1 MSGPLEWN
9 ELHYG
14 YIVGDPHLDL
24 SFDPRDDAAVVPK
37 GRVTDPSFD
46 WGNDK
51 TLRIPRS
58 HSVIYE
64 LNVRGYTM
72 LHPSVGE
79 RLRGTMAGLRHPD
92 VIRHLVDLG
101 VTAVEL
107 LPVHPVATTKALA
120 RNGLREFW
128 GYNSINFFALEPRYL
143 ANGDRDDFRRTVQ
156 ALHEA
161 GIEVIL
167 DVVFNHTG
175 EIDEMGPTLS
185 FRGIDN
191 ASYYLLKDDKRRY
204 RDTTG
209 CGNTLN
215 IGHPRVL
222 QMVMDSLRYFVSEMH
237 VDGFRFDLAVSLARP
252 QQEFSPEAS
261 FFACIQQDPVLAGA
275 KLIAEPW
282 DLGPDG
288 YRHGGFPPRWSE
300 WNDRFRDDV
309 RRFWRGDEGRLG
321 DLAFR
326 LSGSSD
332 VYGHGRR
339 RPTASLNF
347 ITAHDGFT
355 LEDLVSYNIKHNQAN
370 KENNVDGSD
379 ANFSWN
385 CGVEGPTDTSGIVKL
400 RERQKK
406 NFMTTLLLSLG
417 IPMIVAGDEFGRT
430 QRGNNNAYC
439 QDNPIGWVDWSILD
453 QNRVMSCASAG
464 PASEPADISV
474 ARIRTT
480 SPGESHGLARRRL
493 RTTEQRRHLVF
504 QIFKPGLRRGRRRL
518 AAGGGADRRRL
529 RRHRRR
535 ADPRLGGFGGRP
547 AQCCFQPL
555 RHLGQILI
563 RRRIDGRRD
572 GWRRRRS
579 GAFGRTK
586 RWLGLGLPRHA
597 GHQGLV
603 RCFAR
608 SRCARHHGIVTRGD
622 PRGHRLAAQF
632 RPGLR
637 TACKRLQT
645 AAQRLRTAA
654 AKRLRRQTRQQRIAA
669 SAARRSAGA
678 GRRSSSAKRG
688 GPAAAAARAFAAR
701 GGQSRRSA
709 PRRHRSGCRH
719 GAAARSGAAAARRRR
734 LAAAQSDRA
743 RWWRGRYWLPR
754 RHRWVRRS
762 SADARHCRAGSA
774 PGAGGHPRRRRQSR
788 PDAASG
794 RNSAAR
800 RCGCRRNGAPARTR
814 ARSAPER
821 PRRQR

>member
-1 MSGPLEWN
+1 VNASLKQGRPYPLGATFDGQGVNFALFSAHATKVDLCLFDKQGQREIARLTLPECTEEVWHGYLPEAHPGSHYGYRVHGPYDPLNGHRFNPNKLLIDPYARVLSGPLEWN

-14 YIVGDPHLDL
+14 YILGDPHLDL

-79 RLRGTMAGLRHPD
+79 GLRGTMAGLRHPD

-143 ANGDRDDFRRTVQ
+143 ANGDCDDFRRTVQ

-453 QNRVMSCASAG
+453 QNR
-464 PASEPADISV
+464 DF
-474 ARIRTT
+474 
-480 SPGESHGLARRRL
+480 LAF
-493 RTTEQRRHLVF
+493 V
-504 QIFKPGLRRGRRRL
+504 
-518 AAGGGADRRRL
+518 
-529 RRHRRR
+529 
-535 ADPRLGGFGGRP
+535 
-547 AQCCFQPL
+547 
-555 RHLGQILI
+555 
-563 RRRIDGRRD
+563 
-572 GWRRRRS
+572 
-579 GAFGRTK
+579 
-586 RWLGLGLPRHA
+586 
-597 GHQGLV
+597 
-603 RCFAR
+603 
-608 SRCARHHGIVTRGD
+608 
-622 PRGHRLAAQF
+622 
-632 RPGLR
+632 
-637 TACKRLQT
+637 
-645 AAQRLRTAA
+645 QRLI
-654 AKRLRRQTRQQRIAA
+654 KLR
-669 SAARRSAGA
+669 SEHPVFRRSAFFLGDRVDKSDVKDIVWLSPNGDEMTQA
-678 GRRSSSAKRG
+678 DWSASQNKSLGVRYAATAEMEAKTYTRRLDPTAFLLLMNGGEKPVDFVLPGTPFDRGWTCVIDTVRG
-688 GPAAAAARAFAAR
+688 GEAKKAYFLTHTPYHLT
-701 GGQSRRSA
+701 QHS
-709 PRRHRSGCRH
+709 
-719 GAAARSGAAAARRRR
+719 
-734 LAAAQSDRA
+734 LALFV
-743 RWWRGRYWLPR
+743 GE
-754 RHRWVRRS
+754 
-762 SADARHCRAGSA
+762 
-774 PGAGGHPRRRRQSR
+774 
-788 PDAASG
+788 
-794 RNSAAR
+794 N
-800 RCGCRRNGAPARTR
+800 
-814 ARSAPER
+814 
-821 PRRQR
+821 

>member
-1 MSGPLEWN
+1 VDGRLKQGRPYPLGASFDGQGVNFALFSAHAKKVELCLFDNQAQREIARLTLPECTEEVWHGYLPEAQPGLYYGYRVHGPYDPLNGHRFNPNKLLIDPYARALSGPLEWN

-14 YIVGDPHLDL
+14 YIVGDTHMDL
-24 SFDPRDDAAVVPK
+24 SFDPRDDASVVPK
-37 GRVTDPSFD
+37 ACVTDPSFD
-46 WGNDK
+46 WNNDR

-79 RLRGTMAGLRHPD
+79 GLRGTMAGLRHPD

-107 LPVHPVATTKALA
+107 LPVHPFATTKALT

-143 ANGDRDDFRRTVQ
+143 ANGESNDFRRTVQ
-156 ALHEA
+156 ALHGA

-175 EIDEMGPTLS
+175 EIDELGPTLS

-222 QMVMDSLRYFVSEMH
+222 QMVMDSLRYFVSDMH

-261 FFACIQQDPVLAGA
+261 FFACVQQDPVLAGA

-385 CGVEGPTDTSGIVKL
+385 CGVEGPSDNTAIAKL

-439 QDNPIGWVDWSILD
+439 QDNPIGWVDWSNLAE
-453 QNRVMSCASAG
+453 NR
-464 PASEPADISV
+464 DF
-474 ARIRTT
+474 
-480 SPGESHGLARRRL
+480 LAF
-493 RTTEQRRHLVF
+493 V
-504 QIFKPGLRRGRRRL
+504 
-518 AAGGGADRRRL
+518 
-529 RRHRRR
+529 
-535 ADPRLGGFGGRP
+535 
-547 AQCCFQPL
+547 
-555 RHLGQILI
+555 
-563 RRRIDGRRD
+563 
-572 GWRRRRS
+572 
-579 GAFGRTK
+579 
-586 RWLGLGLPRHA
+586 
-597 GHQGLV
+597 
-603 RCFAR
+603 
-608 SRCARHHGIVTRGD
+608 
-622 PRGHRLAAQF
+622 
-632 RPGLR
+632 
-637 TACKRLQT
+637 
-645 AAQRLRTAA
+645 QRLI
-654 AKRLRRQTRQQRIAA
+654 KLR
-669 SAARRSAGA
+669 SEHPVFRRSAFFLGDRVDKSDVKDIMWLSPKGGEMTQA
-678 GRRSSSAKRG
+678 DWRAPQNKSLGVRYAATAEMEAKTYT
-688 GPAAAAARAFAAR
+688 
-701 GGQSRRSA
+701 
-709 PRRHRSGCRH
+709 
-719 GAAARSGAAAARRRR
+719 RR
-734 LAAAQSDRA
+734 LDPTAFVLLMNGGGEPIDFVLPGTPFDK
-743 RWWRGRYWLPR
+743 RWTC
-754 RHRWVRRS
+754 VIDTTS
-762 SADARHCRAGSA
+762 
-774 PGAGGHPRRRRQSR
+774 AGGAEKANFLTH
-788 PDAASG
+788 
-794 RNSAAR
+794 
-800 RCGCRRNGAPARTR
+800 APYHLSQHSLALFVG
-814 ARSAPER
+814 EN
-821 PRRQR
+821 